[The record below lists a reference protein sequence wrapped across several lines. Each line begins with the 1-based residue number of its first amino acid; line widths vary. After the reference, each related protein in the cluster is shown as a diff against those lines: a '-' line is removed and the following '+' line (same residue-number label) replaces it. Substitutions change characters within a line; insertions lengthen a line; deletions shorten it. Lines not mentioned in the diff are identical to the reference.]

1 MASVIVL
8 GSLRDGL
15 VFVATGDMCV
25 GIGLCLL
32 IGPLVTN
39 LPG

>member
-1 MASVIVL
+1 MASVTVH

-15 VFVATGDMCV
+15 GFAATGDTCV

-39 LPG
+39 FPG